1 MDLTELDY
9 LERAEALRGKL
20 YGIALLTLGGEAAAI
35 DAVDEAVYKGYRNY
49 RKVRQP
55 QYFETWLIRILINV
69 CRDELRRRKR
79 ELAVETLPETA
90 RDAYDALPLKEAIRR
105 LPEPLRDVIILRYF
119 TGLTLEE
126 TASTLS
132 IPRGTVATRQRK
144 ALSLLKL
151 DLMAEEG
158 AS

>member
-1 MDLTELDY
+1 MILLNFNRAAKFCVLGSLFSQFRNQTGPLLRLMGRKGKEAMDLTELDY
-9 LERAEALRGKL
+9 LERAEALQGKL

-49 RKVRQP
+49 RKLRQP

-90 RDAYDALPLKEAIRR
+90 GDAYDALPLFLPDGRR
-105 LPEPLRDVIILRYF
+105 P
-119 TGLTLEE
+119 
-126 TASTLS
+126 
-132 IPRGTVATRQRK
+132 
-144 ALSLLKL
+144 
-151 DLMAEEG
+151 
-158 AS
+158 

>member
-1 MDLTELDY
+1 MILLNFNRAAKFCVLGSLFSQFRNQTGPLLRLMGRKGKEAMDLTELDY

-49 RKVRQP
+49 RKLRQP

-90 RDAYDALPLKEAIRR
+90 GDAYDALPLFLPDGRR
-105 LPEPLRDVIILRYF
+105 P
-119 TGLTLEE
+119 
-126 TASTLS
+126 
-132 IPRGTVATRQRK
+132 
-144 ALSLLKL
+144 
-151 DLMAEEG
+151 
-158 AS
+158 

>member
-1 MDLTELDY
+1 MILLNLSKAAKFCVLGSLFSQFRNQTGPLLRLMGRKGKEAMDLTELDY

-49 RKVRQP
+49 RKLRQP

-90 RDAYDALPLKEAIRR
+90 GDAYDALPLFLPDGRR
-105 LPEPLRDVIILRYF
+105 P
-119 TGLTLEE
+119 
-126 TASTLS
+126 
-132 IPRGTVATRQRK
+132 
-144 ALSLLKL
+144 
-151 DLMAEEG
+151 
-158 AS
+158 

>member
-1 MDLTELDY
+1 MILLNFNRATKFCVLGSLFSQFRNQTGPLLRLMGRKGKEAMDLTELDY

-49 RKVRQP
+49 RKLRQP

-90 RDAYDALPLKEAIRR
+90 GDAYDALPLFLPDGRR
-105 LPEPLRDVIILRYF
+105 P
-119 TGLTLEE
+119 
-126 TASTLS
+126 
-132 IPRGTVATRQRK
+132 
-144 ALSLLKL
+144 
-151 DLMAEEG
+151 
-158 AS
+158 